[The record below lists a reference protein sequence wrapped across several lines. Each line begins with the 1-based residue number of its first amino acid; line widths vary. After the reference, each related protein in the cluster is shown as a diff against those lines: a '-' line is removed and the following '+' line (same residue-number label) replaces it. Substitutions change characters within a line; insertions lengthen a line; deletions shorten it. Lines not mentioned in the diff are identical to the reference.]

1 MENFN
6 VLLFI
11 FQSVI
16 VFVVVGIIFYF
27 VIAYRSYKLEKRF
40 NKFSLNYEDEE
51 LTFFDKIINIFST
64 LVNKLSNVLNRF
76 NTIYRYSGKYD
87 KYISFEERV
96 AKDGTDFVA
105 IKLILGLVFLI
116 LSIGIN
122 LNVIVQL
129 IYFIVGFYLIDL
141 PLFLIYK
148 SKEKRIEN
156 ELLNAIIVMNNSFK
170 AGASIIQAIDI
181 VKNDLDGP
189 ISDEFKKIAN
199 DLKFGLSIEDAFDRF
214 YKRINLDEV
223 KYISSSL
230 SLLKQTGGNIVKVFS
245 SIEKSFN
252 IRKKLKE
259 EYESMIAA
267 SKFIHKLLL
276 ILPVIIIIVIYLLN
290 NNYFNILIESPLGV
304 FIIFII
310 IIIYSS
316 YLALANKILKVQI

>member
-6 VLLFI
+6 ILTFI
-11 FQSVI
+11 FQSI
-16 VFVVVGIIFYF
+16 LVFIIVGIIFYF

-51 LTFFDKIINIFST
+51 LTLFDKITNVFSNLVSKISNI
-64 LVNKLSNVLNRF
+64 LNRS
-76 NTIYRYSGKYD
+76 NAIYRYSGKYD

-105 IKLILGLVFLI
+105 IKLLLGIVFLI
-116 LSIGIN
+116 LSTGIS
-122 LNVIVQL
+122 LNIIIQIV
-129 IYFIVGFYLIDL
+129 YFIIGFYLIDL
-141 PLFLIYK
+141 PLYFIYK

-170 AGASIIQAIDI
+170 SGASIIQAIDI
-181 VKNDLDGP
+181 VKDDLNGP

-214 YKRINLDEV
+214 YKRINLEEV

-252 IRKKLKE
+252 NRKKLKE

-267 SKFIHKLLL
+267 SKFIHKILL
-276 ILPVIIIIVIYLLN
+276 ILPIIIIVAIYLLN
-290 NNYFNILIESPLGV
+290 NNYFNILIESPIGV
-304 FIIFII
+304 IIIFII
-310 IIIYSS
+310 IIIYSC